1 MVSKRLLNG
10 RSYFPKLAKLQNFK
24 GRLKPNLLKIPA
36 RTDSE
41 PLKRHKFAPSMT
53 KGNIRASGLNII
65 RKESAAI
72 AAMETYI
79 DDAFIS
85 AVELIAAC
93 KGRVVISGVGK
104 SAIIAQK
111 IVATFNSTGT
121 AAAFMHA
128 ADAIH
133 GDLGMVGETDILII
147 ISKSGE
153 SPEIKVLLPLLAR
166 DKNILIAIAGNEGS
180 MLAKKADIF
189 LNTTVSEEAC
199 MHNLAPTSSTT
210 AQLVM
215 GDALAITIMEFKGF
229 GTEDFARFHPGG
241 TLGKKLYLRV
251 NDIYIHNAK
260 PQVGP
265 KASLKEV
272 IMEMTSKRLGAT
284 AVVGDAQE
292 LLGIITDGD
301 LRRMLE
307 KNEDASGVHAQ
318 DIMSSKPTTIQ
329 KDALAVEALEILRSK
344 DISQL
349 PVMDGSGYEGFIHIH
364 DLVKEGII

>member
-1 MVSKRLLNG
+1 
-10 RSYFPKLAKLQNFK
+10 
-24 GRLKPNLLKIPA
+24 
-36 RTDSE
+36 
-41 PLKRHKFAPSMT
+41 MT
-53 KGNIRASGLNII
+53 KGKILATGLNII
-65 RKESAAI
+65 RKEASAIHAL
-72 AAMETYI
+72 ETYI
-79 DDAFIS
+79 NDAFVS
-85 AVELIAAC
+85 AVECLAAC

-121 AAAFMHA
+121 PAAFMHA

-133 GDLGMVGETDILII
+133 GDLGMVGEGDVLMI

-166 DKNILIAIAGNEGS
+166 EKNRLIGMAGNAES

-199 MHNLAPTSSTT
+199 LYNLAPTSSTT

-215 GDALAITIMEFKGF
+215 GDALAITLMEMKGF
-229 GTEDFARFHPGG
+229 GSEDFARYHPGG

-251 NDIYIHNAK
+251 SDLYIHNAK
-260 PQVGP
+260 PAVLP
-265 KASLKEV
+265 AATLKEV

-284 AVVGDAQE
+284 AVVGEAQE

-307 KNEDASGVHAQ
+307 KSVNTSDVHAR
-318 DIMSSKPTTIQ
+318 DIMSSIPTTIQ
-329 KDALAVEALEILRSK
+329 KDALAVDALELLRSK

-349 PVMDGSGYEGFIHIH
+349 PVMEGNKYAGFIHIH

>member
-1 MVSKRLLNG
+1 VEM
-10 RSYFPKLAKLQNFK
+10 
-24 GRLKPNLLKIPA
+24 LKIPLFDA
-36 RTDSE
+36 YGPVES
-41 PLKRHKFAPSMT
+41 HNFAQSMT
-53 KGNIRASGLNII
+53 KLKIRETARNII

-72 AAMETYI
+72 TALEAYI
-79 DDAFIS
+79 NDAFVD

-111 IVATFNSTGT
+111 IVATLNSTGT
-121 AAAFMHA
+121 SSAFMHA

-133 GDLGMVGETDILII
+133 GDLGMVGDEDILMI

-153 SPEIKVLLPLLAR
+153 SPEIRALLPLVIHE
-166 DKNILIAIAGNEGS
+166 KNKLIGMAGNEAS

-199 MHNLAPTSSTT
+199 LFNLAPTSSTT

-215 GDALAITIMEFKGF
+215 GDALAITLMEMKGF
-229 GTEDFARFHPGG
+229 SPDDFARYHPGG

-251 NDIYIHNAK
+251 QDIAVHNAK
-260 PQVGP
+260 PMVLAT
-265 KASLKEV
+265 ASLKEV

-284 AVVGDAQE
+284 AVVAGE
-292 LLGIITDGD
+292 GKLLGIITDGD

-307 KNEDASGVHAQ
+307 KNPDPSGAHAAE
-318 DIMSSKPTTIQ
+318 IMSARPTTIQ
-329 KDALAVEALEILRSK
+329 QDALAVEALEILRSK

-349 PVMDGSGYEGFIHIH
+349 PVMEGEVYVGFLHIH

>member
-1 MVSKRLLNG
+1 MD
-10 RSYFPKLAKLQNFK
+10 K
-24 GRLKPNLLKIPA
+24 GK
-36 RTDSE
+36 
-41 PLKRHKFAPSMT
+41 
-53 KGNIRASGLNII
+53 IRASGLNII
-65 RKESAAI
+65 RKETAAI
-72 AAMETYI
+72 SAMESYI
-79 DDAFIS
+79 NDDFVR

-93 KGRVVISGVGK
+93 SGRVVISGVGK

-121 AAAFMHA
+121 PAAFMHA

-133 GDLGMVGETDILII
+133 GDLGMVGDGDLLMI

-153 SPEIKVLLPLLAR
+153 SPEIKLLLPLLAR
-166 DKNILIAIAGNEGS
+166 DKNKLIGMAGNENS
-180 MLAKKADIF
+180 LLAKKADIF

-199 MHNLAPTSSTT
+199 LYNLAPTSSTT

-215 GDALAITIMEFKGF
+215 GDALAITLMELKGF
-229 GTEDFARFHPGG
+229 NSTDFARFHPGG

-260 PQVGP
+260 PAVGP
-265 KASLKEV
+265 DASLKEV

-284 AVVGDAQE
+284 AVVGGAQE

-307 KNEDASGVHAQ
+307 KNSNQATVHAK

-329 KDALAVEALEILRSK
+329 KDALAVEALEVLRSK

-349 PVMDGSGYEGFIHIH
+349 PVMEGKVYAGFIHIH
-364 DLVKEGII
+364 DLIKEGII